1 MRGTDA
7 SRRPFPLHAKVQQKS
22 RGDADRYYPG
32 VGQDFLSS
40 PRYADWT
47 SNRIRSHAAL
57 RDASAHLRIRHS
69 SLLVFTLLPFPP
81 PRPFCSSL
89 SSFWP
94 LLVRS
99 PSSCTYLRLDY
110 RAFHVLSDCALL
122 TRILSRN
129 YQEEE
134 IVGRKVCRQ
143 KTRSRMKAEGK
154 GEGRLPTILSFPR
167 ASVRTSG

>member
-1 MRGTDA
+1 MLTGLATG
-7 SRRPFPLHAKVQQKS
+7 SGVMPHCGMHRRIS
-22 RGDADRYYPG
+22 GC
-32 VGQDFLSS
+32 
-40 PRYADWT
+40 
-47 SNRIRSHAAL
+47 
-57 RDASAHLRIRHS
+57 HS

-99 PSSCTYLRLDY
+99 PSSYTYLRLDY

-122 TRILSRN
+122 TRILPRN

-143 KTRSRMKAEGK
+143 KTRSRMKGEGK

-167 ASVRTSG
+167 ASVRTSEATKRHSGQNDSVFPSSPPCGGSI